1 MKKIAEGAEADIFK
15 LKFMGLDAVLKY
27 RRAKPYLEK
36 SLYEN
41 IRTSRTKNEA
51 KMLYLAVSEGASAPK
66 PIFVSRYAICMEA
79 ITGTRLDRILAM
91 RHAGSIKAMH
101 GIGVELAILH
111 SSMIAH
117 GDYTPANII
126 VDKNMKVYVIDF
138 GLSEYTFSLEDKA
151 IDLLLMKRSL
161 IEKDYRAFIE
171 SYRRHLKDANKVIAK
186 LEEIEQRGR
195 YQNRSLDH
203 ASH

>member
-1 MKKIAEGAEADIFK
+1 MRKIAEGAEADIFT
-15 LKFMGLDAVLKY
+15 LKFMGLNAILKY

-41 IRTSRTKNEA
+41 IRVSRTKNEA
-51 KMLYLAVSEGASAPK
+51 KMMSLAVSCGASVPK
-66 PIFVSRYAICMEA
+66 PIFVSRYALCMEA
-79 ITGTRLDRILAM
+79 INGTRLDQILAM
-91 RHAGSIKAMH
+91 QRADKIRAMR
-101 GIGVELAILH
+101 GIGAELAILH

-126 VDKNMKVYVIDF
+126 VDKNMKIYVIDF
-138 GLSEYTFSLEDKA
+138 GLSEYTFSIEDKA
-151 IDLLLMKRSL
+151 IDLLLMRRSL
-161 IEKDYRAFIE
+161 GEKDYNSFIK
-171 SYRRHLKDANKVIAK
+171 SYQRNFKDASKVITK

-203 ASH
+203 ALL